1 MWLFSLDWY
10 QTWKSIAELWLI
22 WSWVWAWVYVW
33 KKTVKLWMKQ
43 ISKLRKSAE
52 RIVDSSKTKQVIW
65 DTVWKVDEIV
75 PKKEVDIEALAKK
88 SVDIKE
94 KVEWLEKLWFPES
107 ISRDML
113 ESWLLNEKFY
123 WWDLLKRFDALQK
136 KWIDYNTMVDDVMKQ
151 IPDLTRDEALLIF
164 TYTDEILYRNL
175 NWYMR
180 WIWEIVSKMTPENIE
195 VTNRLIIKLE
205 KALEKMPDLIPWDDW
220 FILRWDKWKWW
231 IWNIWDEIELK
242 SFTSVSNNKKD
253 IFLWEN
259 FDNDAMISI
268 IWKQWRVKDISS
280 LAIAVNFW
288 DVLKKI
294 EKTTNEWVVLPKSR
308 VRILDKFEFDNINYI
323 DVEQTK

>member
-1 MWLFSLDWY
+1 
-10 QTWKSIAELWLI
+10 
-22 WSWVWAWVYVW
+22 
-33 KKTVKLWMKQ
+33 
-43 ISKLRKSAE
+43 
-52 RIVDSSKTKQVIW
+52 
-65 DTVWKVDEIV
+65 
-75 PKKEVDIEALAKK
+75 
-88 SVDIKE
+88 
-94 KVEWLEKLWFPES
+94 
-107 ISRDML
+107 
-113 ESWLLNEKFY
+113 
-123 WWDLLKRFDALQK
+123 
-136 KWIDYNTMVDDVMKQ
+136 
-151 IPDLTRDEALLIF
+151 
-164 TYTDEILYRNL
+164 
-175 NWYMR
+175 
-180 WIWEIVSKMTPENIE
+180 MTPENIE

>member
-43 ISKLRKSAE
+43 ISKLRKYAE

-136 KWIDYNTMVDDVMKQ
+136 KWIDYNTMVDDVIKQ

-231 IWNIWDEIELK
+231 SWNIWDEIELK

-323 DVEQTK
+323 DV